1 MANPQYNRIIR
12 KLITGF
18 GNLFN
23 TITLVRYNPDESEQE
38 RIIVPIAYAQKEK
51 YVQRLEGDPNLDKKV
66 HMTLPRMS
74 YEMTGLKY
82 DETRKQNTNF
92 KNFVNTPGGV
102 LSQYNPVPYNF
113 DFNLYIYVRNIEDG
127 SQIIEYILPYFTPD
141 YTIKLNLIPEM
152 AQVKEIPIVLNSTEH
167 EIQYEGA
174 RDSDPRMVIWTLNFT
189 VKGYVFGATTTSGLI
204 TKSITN
210 ILTNTEDGTNVKFL
224 MNAGGTGQY
233 KLGEIVYQGYT
244 LGTALATA
252 TVVNWSNTTNVL
264 QVSDISGNFLTGQTI
279 IGTGSNAKWV
289 FDNYSIVPSINA
301 TITITP
307 NPLTANASSNW
318 TANTQ
323 IKEFPTETP
332 MYYPPLIGNSTYV
345 ICTSVNYSQ
354 VRGNRVEIK
363 GTMTFTNGDILSD
376 GTNSVT
382 IVGTES
388 GDPGTTIALVS
399 STVPST
405 WIDRKSVV

>member
-244 LGTALATA
+244 LGTALATELFVGA
-252 TVVNWSNTTNVL
+252 LAIRVVPEYSVTVSPLGTDGVTVAVNVIG
-264 QVSDISGNFLTGQTI
+264 VPTGQVTLFPL
-279 IGTGSNAKWV
+279 GSEDFKETEVAV
-289 FDNYSIVPSINA
+289 V
-301 TITITP
+301 
-307 NPLTANASSNW
+307 ANAVEPENK
-318 TANTQ
+318 TTRQ
-323 IKEFPTETP
+323 KR
-332 MYYPPLIGNSTYV
+332 
-345 ICTSVNYSQ
+345 VN
-354 VRGNRVEIK
+354 R
-363 GTMTFTNGDILSD
+363 
-376 GTNSVT
+376 
-382 IVGTES
+382 
-388 GDPGTTIALVS
+388 
-399 STVPST
+399 
-405 WIDRKSVV
+405 